1 MSQENIFS
9 FVKSHV
15 VLSDFVRT
23 LPTLVSMSATGRG
36 KWRCNNVISG
46 GKNAT
51 SMVIDDESGFFKVFS
66 HDQQHGD
73 VITLY
78 QLTLGD
84 ESESMFSQ
92 AIGLAEHMGV
102 AVDDSLLNNYSGG
115 VSSTQ
120 IISALETITRR
131 AHDYLVKSDNKDA
144 RVVRNYLADRG
155 MDDDLIK
162 EWKLGVFPEKNS
174 KMDTILAGIQRDVL
188 VESGIAS
195 AKNTSFIPM
204 QGRLVYPIFSPSG
217 KTISF
222 SSRIVDGVSTPLPD
236 SKYINTSS
244 TKVYDKSMTLYGQHM
259 IDKST
264 TEVVICEGNMD
275 VIALNDATPKHVAAV
290 ATCGTALTKGHVS
303 MLSKKKNITTVDLMF
318 DSDDAGQDAA
328 SSGIW
333 LHNHWDDVYS
343 LPVIGGK
350 DPWDVY
356 VEVGDFEDSFN
367 AKSSLMTSAI
377 RHKHETLKKSDFMQW
392 CASSISELNFIDD
405 RELFMHDVT
414 SIAGVSR
421 KSIISATQQSKK
433 INEVRDHSRGSALSA
448 GLLEVIPAL
457 LSLDVAERRAIGYP
471 AFVSSAKNLV
481 FSACGCETEDDEDVL
496 FAIINST
503 KSGVSRSL
511 LAEAFALYP
520 QEEEEENSRIHAAQY
535 ISRQL
540 MFSWRYDESTPPVV
554 RFIPAITSISQGLTQ
569 ATGYDQMS
577 FVFEA
582 IATTAMRTRE

>member
-23 LPTLVSMSATGRG
+23 LPTLTSMSATGRG

-46 GKNAT
+46 GENAT
-51 SMVIDDESGFFKVFS
+51 SMVIDDEAGFFKVFS
-66 HDQQHGD
+66 HDQQYGD

-84 ESESMFSQ
+84 ESESMFNQ
-92 AIGLAEHMGV
+92 ALGLAEHMGV
-102 AVDDSLLNNYSGG
+102 VVDESLLNNYAEG

-120 IISALETITRR
+120 IISALETVTRR
-131 AHDYLVKSDNKDA
+131 AHDYLMKSDNKDA
-144 RVVRNYLADRG
+144 RIVRDYLEDRG
-155 MDDDLIK
+155 MGEDLIK
-162 EWKLGVFPEKNS
+162 EWKLGLFPEKDG

-188 VESGIAS
+188 VESGLTS
-195 AKNTSFIPM
+195 AKNKSFIPM

-222 SSRIVDGVSTPLPD
+222 SSRIVDGVKTPLPD

-259 IDKST
+259 IDRNT

-275 VIALNDATPKHVAAV
+275 VIALNAATPSNVAAV
-290 ATCGTALTKGHVS
+290 ATCGTALTQGHVS
-303 MLSKKKNITTVDLMF
+303 MLSKKKNIKTVDLMF

-328 SSGIW
+328 SAGIW
-333 LHNHWDDVYS
+333 LHNHWDEVYS

-356 VEVGDFEDSFN
+356 VEHGDFEDSFN
-367 AKSSLMTSAI
+367 AKSSLMTSAV
-377 RHKHETLKKSDFMQW
+377 RHKHKTLKKNDFMQW
-392 CASSISELNFIDD
+392 CASSISTLNFVDD

-421 KSIISATQQSKK
+421 KSVVAATQQVKK
-433 INEVRDHSRGSALSA
+433 TSDVQTHKDDSILST
-448 GLLEVIPAL
+448 GLVDVIPAL
-457 LSLDVAERRAIGYP
+457 LSLDVAERKAICYP
-471 AFVSSAKNLV
+471 VLVSSSRDLASSV
-481 FSACGCETEDDEDVL
+481 CGCETEDDEDVL
-496 FAIINST
+496 YAIVSST
-503 KSGVSRSL
+503 KSGVQRSI
-511 LAEAFALYP
+511 LAEAFSLYP
-520 QEEEEENSRIHAAQY
+520 QEDEEESARIHAAQY
-535 ISRQL
+535 MARQL
-540 MFSWRYDESTPPVV
+540 MFSWRYDESSPPVV
-554 RFIPAITSISQGLTQ
+554 KFIPAITSISQGLTQ
-569 ATGYDQMS
+569 ATGHDQLS

>member
-15 VLSDFVRT
+15 VLSDFIRT

-46 GKNAT
+46 GTNAT
-51 SMVIDDESGFFKVFS
+51 SMVIDDEAGFFKVFS
-66 HDQQHGD
+66 HDQQYGD

-84 ESESMFSQ
+84 ESASMFDQ

-102 AVDDSLLNNYSGG
+102 TVDESLLNNYAGG

-120 IISALETITRR
+120 IISALETITTR
-131 AHDYLVKSDNKDA
+131 AHTYLMESNNKDA
-144 RVVRNYLADRG
+144 KRVRQYLADRG
-155 MDDDLIK
+155 MDDDLIE
-162 EWKLGVFPEKNS
+162 EWKLGVFPEKNA
-174 KMDTILAGIQRDVL
+174 KMDTLLAGIQRDVL

-204 QGRLVYPIFSPSG
+204 QGRLVYPIFSSSG

-236 SKYINTSS
+236 SKYINTAS

-259 IDKST
+259 ITKDT

-275 VIALNDATPKHVAAV
+275 VIALNDATPDHIAAV
-290 ATCGTALTKGHVS
+290 ATCGTALTQGHVS
-303 MLSKKKNITTVDLMF
+303 LLSKKKNIATVDLMF

-328 SSGIW
+328 SAGIW
-333 LHNHWDDVYS
+333 LHNHWDEVYS
-343 LPVIGGK
+343 LPVLGGK

-356 VEVGDFEDSFN
+356 IEIGDFEDSFN

-377 RHKHETLKKSDFMQW
+377 KHKHATLKKNDFMQW

-421 KSIISATQQSKK
+421 KSIIEATQQSKK
-433 INEVRDHSRGSALSA
+433 VSEVQGHSGDSALSS

-457 LSLDVAERRAIGYP
+457 LSLDVAERKAIGYP
-471 AFVSSAKNLV
+471 AFVSSARDLV
-481 FSACGCETEDDEDVL
+481 FSVCGCETQDDEDVL
-496 FAIINST
+496 FAIISSK
-503 KSGVSRSL
+503 KSGVDRSL
-511 LAEAFALYP
+511 LAEAFSLYP
-520 QEEEEENSRIHAAQY
+520 QEEQEENFRVHAAQY
-535 ISRQL
+535 MSRQL

>member
-46 GKNAT
+46 GTNAT
-51 SMVIDDESGFFKVFS
+51 SMVIDDEAGFFKVFS
-66 HDQQHGD
+66 HDQQYGD

-84 ESESMFSQ
+84 ESASMFDQ

-102 AVDDSLLNNYSGG
+102 TVDESLLNNYSGG

-120 IISALETITRR
+120 IISALETITTR
-131 AHDYLVKSDNKDA
+131 AHTYLMESNNKDA
-144 RVVRNYLADRG
+144 KRVRQYLADRG
-155 MDDDLIK
+155 MDDDLIE
-162 EWKLGVFPEKNS
+162 EWKLGVFPEKNA
-174 KMDTILAGIQRDVL
+174 KMDTLVAGIQRDVL

-204 QGRLVYPIFSPSG
+204 QGRLVYPIFSSSG

-236 SKYINTSS
+236 SKYINTAS

-259 IDKST
+259 ITKDT

-275 VIALNDATPKHVAAV
+275 VIALNDATPDHVAAV
-290 ATCGTALTKGHVS
+290 ATCGTALTQGHVS

-328 SSGIW
+328 SAGIW
-333 LHNHWDDVYS
+333 LHNHWDEVYS
-343 LPVIGGK
+343 LPVLGGK

-356 VEVGDFEDSFN
+356 VEIGDFEDSFN

-377 RHKHETLKKSDFMQW
+377 KHKHATMKKNDFMQW

-421 KSIISATQQSKK
+421 KSIIAATQQSKK
-433 INEVRDHSRGSALSA
+433 VSEVQGHSGDSALSS

-457 LSLDVAERRAIGYP
+457 LSLDVAERKAIGYP
-471 AFVSSAKNLV
+471 AFVSSARDLV
-481 FSACGCETEDDEDVL
+481 FSVCGCETQDDEDVL
-496 FAIINST
+496 FAIISSK
-503 KSGVSRSL
+503 KSGVDRSL
-511 LAEAFALYP
+511 LAEAFSLYP
-520 QEEEEENSRIHAAQY
+520 QEEQEENFRVHAAQY
-535 ISRQL
+535 MSRQL